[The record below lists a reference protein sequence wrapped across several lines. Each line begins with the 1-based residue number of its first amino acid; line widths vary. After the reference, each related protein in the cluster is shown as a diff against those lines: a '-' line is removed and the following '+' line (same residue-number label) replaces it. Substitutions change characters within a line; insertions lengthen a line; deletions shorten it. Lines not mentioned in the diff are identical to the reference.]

1 MGYENLKEVNAEY
14 GEDWNQVL
22 ERLPKQLTL
31 KLSNG
36 ETRDVDVTWP
46 SYLNTYRPG
55 EVKIYGRYDLP
66 EDVKGDKPEVSL
78 TIIVAEKPAEPEI
91 ITAVGYKA
99 IDSVTVKYGESRAG
113 ILEALPNT
121 ITLLLSNEKSV
132 DVTVE
137 DWMTSKV
144 NTWAAGT
151 YYAEAQYEL
160 PENVTGDKPEVKAE
174 VIVEEKK
181 TPDMA
186 LDQQDYYYDENP
198 VITLKNM
205 NFPEK
210 VTVTYLGDYSDKE
223 YTDGVE
229 YRYDKENGTITLFT
243 QRILKRDSG
252 SLSSAERVDLEVN
265 AGDHLKYITVSY
277 KASKSVY
284 AYPTEY
290 EDIETGATV
299 KAEVIGLEK
308 ADYDALKL
316 YAGDQ
321 ELTGIE
327 VTKESVDGEPCT
339 YINIP
344 YAAVKDHLEENG
356 SVALTGKVP
365 GAKAFTLT
373 LSYKQETE
381 AKTLNAEIP
390 ETDDG
395 PKYGYPI
402 YPYNEYSSIKININD
417 SELTLD
423 KIKNELQIDMQSEGE
438 KRFTVPSPIDKETDS
453 SKYGYWSVRKTS
465 DGFQVLLP
473 TDQSAGTL
481 KWQIKP
487 GTDNER
493 YVTTIYLKL
502 TGYTETELHVV
513 LMP

>member
-22 ERLPKQLTL
+22 ERLPQQITL
-31 KLSNG
+31 KLSN
-36 ETRDVDVTWP
+36 ETRDVNVTWP

-55 EVKIYGRYDLP
+55 KVKIYGRYDLP
-66 EDVKGDKPEVSL
+66 EDVRGDKPEVSL

-91 ITAVGYKA
+91 ITAVEYKA
-99 IDSVTVKYGESRAG
+99 IDAVTVKYGESRAG

-121 ITLLLSNEKSV
+121 ITWLLSNEESV

-181 TPDMA
+181 TPDMT

-210 VTVTYLGDYSDKE
+210 VTVKYLGYYSDKE

-243 QRILKRDSG
+243 QQILKRDSG

-265 AGDHLKYITVSY
+265 AGDHSKYITVSY
-277 KASKSVY
+277 KASTSVY
-284 AYPTEY
+284 AYPTAY

-299 KAEVIGLEK
+299 KADVIGLEK

-316 YAGDQ
+316 YADDQ

-327 VTKESVDGEPCT
+327 VTDERVDGERCT
-339 YINIP
+339 
-344 YAAVKDHLEENG
+344 
-356 SVALTGKVP
+356 
-365 GAKAFTLT
+365 
-373 LSYKQETE
+373 
-381 AKTLNAEIP
+381 
-390 ETDDG
+390 
-395 PKYGYPI
+395 
-402 YPYNEYSSIKININD
+402 
-417 SELTLD
+417 
-423 KIKNELQIDMQSEGE
+423 
-438 KRFTVPSPIDKETDS
+438 
-453 SKYGYWSVRKTS
+453 
-465 DGFQVLLP
+465 
-473 TDQSAGTL
+473 
-481 KWQIKP
+481 
-487 GTDNER
+487 
-493 YVTTIYLKL
+493 
-502 TGYTETELHVV
+502 
-513 LMP
+513 

>member
-1 MGYENLKEVNAEY
+1 M
-14 GEDWNQVL
+14 
-22 ERLPKQLTL
+22 
-31 KLSNG
+31 
-36 ETRDVDVTWP
+36 
-46 SYLNTYRPG
+46 
-55 EVKIYGRYDLP
+55 
-66 EDVKGDKPEVSL
+66 
-78 TIIVAEKPAEPEI
+78 
-91 ITAVGYKA
+91 
-99 IDSVTVKYGESRAG
+99 
-113 ILEALPNT
+113 
-121 ITLLLSNEKSV
+121 
-132 DVTVE
+132 
-137 DWMTSKV
+137 
-144 NTWAAGT
+144 
-151 YYAEAQYEL
+151 
-160 PENVTGDKPEVKAE
+160 
-174 VIVEEKK
+174 
-181 TPDMA
+181 
-186 LDQQDYYYDENP
+186 DQQDYYYDENP

-210 VTVTYLGDYSDKE
+210 VTVTYLGYYSDKE

-243 QRILKRDSG
+243 QQILKRDSG

-265 AGDHLKYITVSY
+265 AGDHSKYITVSY

-284 AYPTEY
+284 AYPTAY

-327 VTKESVDGEPCT
+327 VTEERVDGEMCT

-402 YPYNEYSSIKININD
+402 YPYDEYSSIKININD

-453 SKYGYWSVRKTS
+453 SKYGYWSVQKTA
-465 DGFQVLLP
+465 DGFRVLLP
-473 TDQSAGTL
+473 TDQSEGTL

-487 GTDNER
+487 GTDYDR

-502 TGYTETELHVV
+502 PGYTETELHVV

>member
-1 MGYENLKEVNAEY
+1 M
-14 GEDWNQVL
+14 
-22 ERLPKQLTL
+22 KQITL

-66 EDVKGDKPEVSL
+66 EDVRGDKPEVSL
-78 TIIVAEKPAEPEI
+78 TIIVAEKPEVPEI
-91 ITAVGYKA
+91 ITAVGYEV
-99 IDSVTVKYGESRAG
+99 IDAVTVKYGESKNG

-121 ITLLLSNEKSV
+121 ITLLLSNEERIGV
-132 DVTVE
+132 NVE
-137 DWMTSKV
+137 DWNTLKV

-243 QRILKRDSG
+243 QQILKRDSG
-252 SLSSAERVDLEVN
+252 SLSSAEWVYLKVN
-265 AGDHLKYITVSY
+265 AGDHSKNITVSY

-299 KAEVIGLEK
+299 KAKVIGLEK

-327 VTKESVDGEPCT
+327 VTEERVDGEMCT

-344 YAAVKDHLEENG
+344 YAAVKNRLDENG

-365 GAKAFTLT
+365 GAKTFTLT
-373 LSYKQETE
+373 LSYKHETE
-381 AKTLNAEIP
+381 AKTLNAEIS
-390 ETDDG
+390 ETEDG
-395 PKYGYPI
+395 TKYGYPI
-402 YPYNEYSSIKININD
+402 YPYGEYSSIKININD

-423 KIKNELQIDMQSEGE
+423 KIKKELQINMQSEGE
-438 KRFTVPSPIDKETDS
+438 ERFTVPSPIDKETDS
-453 SKYGYWSVRKTS
+453 SKYGYWSVQKTA
-465 DGFQVLLP
+465 DGFRVLLP
-473 TDQSAGTL
+473 TDQSEGTL

-487 GTDNER
+487 GTDYDR
-493 YVTTIYLKL
+493 YVTTIYLNL
-502 TGYTETELHVV
+502 PGYTETELHVV
-513 LMP
+513 LMS